1 MVAQQFRL
9 SSVEMESF
17 IDESI
22 KVCLLQVQKGDKMRA
37 EEVKL
42 STAEHP
48 RLTPGKFKSILV
60 QAKN

>member
-1 MVAQQFRL
+1 MALQESKL
-9 SSVEMESF
+9 STVEIESF
-17 IDESI
+17 TDESI

-48 RLTPGKFKSILV
+48 RLTPRKF
-60 QAKN
+60 

>member
-1 MVAQQFRL
+1 MALQESKL
-9 SSVEMESF
+9 STVEIESF
-17 IDESI
+17 TDESI

-48 RLTPGKFKSILV
+48 RLTPGKFLINPGAS
-60 QAKN
+60 